1 MWRQIGSIK
10 GDLLAMLKL
19 HRERVLVVE
28 QRDGQ
33 AMLKMALEH
42 GGLKVHLADDAER
55 ALTLALAHAPA
66 VVVAD
71 IDLPGMN
78 GLELARRL
86 RKVYGAAIRLV
97 ALTCLDNPEDRA
109 RSAAAGFNVHLVKPV
124 DPGQVHE
131 TIRGLFAA

>member
-1 MWRQIGSIK
+1 MLPCLLLG
-10 GDLLAMLKL
+10 GLLAMLKL

-42 GGLKVHLADDAER
+42 GGLTVHVADDAER

-97 ALTCLDNPEDRA
+97 ALT
-109 RSAAAGFNVHLVKPV
+109 V
-124 DPGQVHE
+124 
-131 TIRGLFAA
+131 